1 MKMEAKTMSNY
12 RRFGNRPYRLIARL
26 PHFDEMGR
34 ERTSNMT
41 MNAANR
47 KAELLR
53 KRGYNARVVNWVGG
67 SGIYMTNKKYN
78 RTLSQAREKWLDE
91 IDKSDML
98 AGAMGGFSINSQAG
112 DDPITAS
119 IMRKIVGFKNQ
130 ESSGPQEAFVKYPL
144 AIQRLNWTDE
154 ELIEWQKDTNPN
166 DITALNMEM
175 ALLGDKEL
183 VKDIVHVN
191 NPFKGI
197 FMHTSFGEQ
206 HKASN
211 VDKGGLLG
219 WGPGKVIP
227 SKGNV
232 PSSVDPTRTRYR
244 VTMIFPRVDEDTPI
258 DGYGEAPTFAFS
270 SLESANTF
278 AKRLREQ
285 IDDIGYYSSGGRARI
300 AEGVSMASIPY
311 AIDKKH
317 ITIDVVE
324 EKSSG
329 VQRMQDAQQFF
340 YEEKDNRSKEF
351 EMKYGEAVDE
361 QMSYGDNGGF

>member
-1 MKMEAKTMSNY
+1 MSNY

-41 MNAANR
+41 MIAANR
-47 KAELLR
+47 KAESLR

-67 SGIYMTNKKYN
+67 SGIYMTNKKYS
-78 RTLSQAREKWLDE
+78 RTLSQAREKWLD
-91 IDKSDML
+91 KMNQSDMT
-98 AGAMGGFSINSQAG
+98 AGAMGGFSINSGAG
-112 DDPITAS
+112 DDPVTAS
-119 IMRKIVGFKNQ
+119 RMRPSDSEISFMDNMTDAGRNGV
-130 ESSGPQEAFVKYPL
+130 ETL
-144 AIQRLNWTDE
+144 AIQRLNWTEE

-166 DITALNMEM
+166 DNTALNMEM

-197 FMHTSFGEQ
+197 YMHKSFGDI
-206 HKASN
+206 HVASN

-278 AKRLREQ
+278 AQRLREQ

-300 AEGVSMASIPY
+300 DEGVSMASIPY

-324 EKSSG
+324 EKSSS
-329 VQRMQDAQQFF
+329 VQRMQDAQQFI

-361 QMSYGDNGGF
+361 QMSYGDNWGF